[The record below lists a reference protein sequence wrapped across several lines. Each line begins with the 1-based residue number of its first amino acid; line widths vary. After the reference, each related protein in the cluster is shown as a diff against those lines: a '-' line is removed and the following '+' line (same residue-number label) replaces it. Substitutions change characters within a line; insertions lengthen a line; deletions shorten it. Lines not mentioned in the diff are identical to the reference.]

1 MLDFGAYDVILYEK
15 SHVRYHPKIFTD
27 QESNELLQVLLSEIV
42 FKADVIKIFGKTITT
57 QRLYAWHGDR
67 AFDYAYSGF
76 SRIAQPWTPLLLNTK
91 LRIEQLLQCEFNC
104 CLLNY
109 YANGTQGMAWHSDD
123 EKVMQKNG
131 VIASLS
137 LGAERL
143 FEFKHKT
150 ETFRK
155 KIVLQNGSLLQM
167 TGETQKH
174 FLHQLP
180 KTTKVNE
187 HRLNLTFRN
196 FVQAFV

>member
-1 MLDFGAYDVILYEK
+1 MLDFGAYDVILDEK
-15 SHVRYHPKIFTD
+15 SHVRYYPEVFTE
-27 QESNELLQVLLSEIV
+27 QESQELLFTLLNEID
-42 FKADVIKIFGKTITT
+42 FKADVVKIFGKTITT
-57 QRLYAWHGDR
+57 NRLFAWHGDK
-67 AFDYAYSGF
+67 AFDYSYSGF
-76 SRIAQPWTPLLLNTK
+76 SRIAQPWTPSLLNIKAVVEQK
-91 LRIEQLLQCEFNC
+91 LQVEFNC

-123 EKVMQKNG
+123 EKVMQEDG

-143 FEFKHKT
+143 FEFKHKVI
-150 ETFRK
+150 TFRK
-155 KIVLQNGSLLQM
+155 KILLQNGSLLKM